1 MSIVLLALFGLGFL
15 LFASPVA
22 IYGVFNIGNIAGM
35 LLFGGAFVCVLLR
48 KKLNTAWRKKGGR
61 IALSVAAALLAAGL
75 TVAAVTGVKIVRAAA
90 NAPKEDEACTVVV
103 LGCRVYDSGP
113 SRMLISRVNAA
124 AAFLKAHPDVYCV
137 VSGGQGEDEPM
148 SEAQCMYDMLVD
160 RDIAPERILM
170 EDASRSTRENIEF
183 SLAIIKEKGLP
194 ERLALVTN
202 EYHLCR
208 ASMVASAFGC
218 ESRAISARSQYILL
232 PTYFVREIFG
242 VLWEEL
248 TGGLRIG

>member
-48 KKLNTAWRKKGGR
+48 KKLKTAWRKKGGK
-61 IALSVAAALLAAGL
+61 IAISVAAALLAAGL
-75 TVAAVTGVKIVRAAA
+75 TVAAVTGVKIVKAAA

-160 RDIAPERILM
+160 RDIAPERILT
-170 EDASRSTRENIEF
+170 EDASCSTRENIEF

-208 ASMVASAFGC
+208 AAMLASEYGC
-218 ESRAISARSQYILL
+218 ESRAIGARSQYILL

>member
-1 MSIVLLALFGLGFL
+1 MYIVFLALFGLGFL
-15 LFASPVA
+15 VFASPVA

-48 KKLNTAWRKKGGR
+48 KKLKTAWRKKGGR

-160 RDIAPERILM
+160 RDIAPERILT